1 MVIKVTNFPKFL
13 REIRLHGSSNITH
26 MKERVIEQFPADL
39 DEFFQTNP
47 EICDNNTHFTATPH
61 TPLKRDGVLFI
72 TQRRQ
77 ATSDIRENP
86 KVKIL
91 GSHAAMTCHIVIMRH
106 TESNVASIGHFDNF
120 SCWQFGEEASA
131 HKEGLKVMMEEIEFL
146 SKEDLKEGH
155 IQVSVFGGYTDER
168 GDAAKN
174 SMSLLSALHESD
186 RVVEVVHFCVG
197 PYNTCKDAD
206 GKNTAI
212 LIGIAMDLTSQIIF
226 PASFPWNNFED
237 FSTQLQDRV
246 LRRTGQ
252 GKILDDDDKNKTK
265 LSTFKPK
272 ALRNPKTYKN
282 LENSLGGKDK
292 FNQVKS
298 EEENNKEYTIDAFGN
313 KKFGN
318 LKCFTKSKNFLQT
331 VSKEFQEQSDKE
343 KCKATSEVTLRP
355 VKNRIAF

>member
-1 MVIKVTNFPKFL
+1 MGIKVTNFSKFL
-13 REIRLHGSSNITH
+13 RDIRENGSSNIKH
-26 MKERVIEQFPADL
+26 MEERVMEKFPEDL
-39 DEFFQTNP
+39 EDFFQTNP
-47 EICDNNTHFTATPH
+47 EICENNIDFTDTPH

-77 ATSDIRENP
+77 ATSDLRENP

-91 GSHAAMTCHIVIMRH
+91 GSHAAMTCHIVVMRH
-106 TESNVASIGHFDNF
+106 TESYVASIGHFDNF
-120 SCWQFGEEASA
+120 SCWQFGDESSA

-146 SKEDLKEGH
+146 SKGDLEEGH

-168 GDAAKN
+168 GEAAKN
-174 SMSLLSALHESD
+174 SMALLTALHESE
-186 RVVEVVHFCVG
+186 RLVEVVHFCVG
-197 PYNTCKDAD
+197 PYNTCKDKD
-206 GKNTAI
+206 GKNTAV
-212 LIGIAMDLTSQIIF
+212 LIGIAMDLRSQIIF

-252 GKILDDDDKNKTK
+252 GKLLDDDDKNKTK

-282 LENSLGGKDK
+282 LENSVGDKDK
-292 FNQVKS
+292 HNKA
-298 EEENNKEYTIDAFGN
+298 EEENKTEFTTDSFGN

-318 LKCFTKSKNFLQT
+318 LKSFTESKSYQKSMTKKYEELYSKDKSKALPT
-331 VSKEFQEQSDKE
+331 VNLKS
-343 KCKATSEVTLRP
+343 
-355 VKNRIAF
+355 VKNKDSKN